1 MSILLKNYEHIIW
14 DWNGTLFDDANLTL
28 SIMNGMLSKRKLKTL
43 SPEEYAEKFDFP
55 VKDYYEQIGWDFDV
69 YSFEDLSDEFIEEYY
84 RRHVE
89 CPLRAGAEKILRE
102 IKVPQSI
109 LTASMQS
116 DIDLLVKH
124 FGLDKLFVGVKGLD
138 NHHAAGKLDIG
149 RKWVG
154 ELGVLPENI
163 LMIGDTTHDGALAKE
178 LGMDSVLIVSGHQSK
193 TRLEKCGVPVIHDLL
208 ELI

>member
-28 SIMNGMLSKRKLKTL
+28 SIMNGMLSKRELKTL

-102 IKVPQSI
+102 NKVPQSI

-124 FGLDKLFVGVKGLD
+124 FGLDKLFVGLKGLD

-154 ELGVLPENI
+154 ELGVRPENI
-163 LMIGDTTHDGALAKE
+163 LMIGDTTHDATLAKE

-193 TRLEKCGVPVIHDLL
+193 ARLEKCGVPVIHDLM